1 MFLIFD
7 YAITPRNGYQLLQ
20 KTNLIRK
27 LSNTGNEARFPKQAS
42 TDNVIFSVYH
52 SLKDMLKIVSIKM
65 SSYLHFNV
73 LQSMNSWRNV
83 FWLAASI
90 TMSGAITFAVLASDQ
105 LQDWAE
111 EKKCDQGGKIERA

>member
-1 MFLIFD
+1 MIFD
-7 YAITPRNGYQLLQ
+7 YAVTPRNGYQLLQ
-20 KTNLIRK
+20 KTNFIRK

>member
-1 MFLIFD
+1 MKPYFLNKPAQTTLFFS
-7 YAITPRNGYQLLQ
+7 L
-20 KTNLIRK
+20 
-27 LSNTGNEARFPKQAS
+27 PKDGLNQ
-42 TDNVIFSVYH
+42 
-52 SLKDMLKIVSIKM
+52 SLKDMLKIVSIKI

-73 LQSMNSWRNV
+73 LQSLNSWRNV

-90 TMSGAITFAVLASDQ
+90 TMAGAITFAVLASDQ